1 MLGAFKKGLA
11 FNRLAKS
18 LKEILDNLR
27 LYQLYNDI
35 DYLYKAAWIYKF
47 GLIDSLEK
55 WEWSLFAKILIPDYQ
70 MLGRITLNEAIMIVA
85 SKIGKET
92 TQLTAQQQRLVN
104 DIMEGKQAYDDVS
117 YLLSLDIKEKLR
129 P

>member
-27 LYQLYNDI
+27 LYQLQTDI

-55 WEWSLFAKILIPDYQ
+55 WEWSLLSKIFIPDYQ

-85 SKIGKET
+85 SKIGKEKS
-92 TQLTAQQQRLVN
+92 QLTEQQQRFID
-104 DIMEGKQAYDDVS
+104 DIMEGKQAYNDVS
-117 YLLSLDIKEKLR
+117 YLLSLDLKEKIR